1 MAKCPCKAQSSCT
14 DAKLRNWEF
23 RKMPIQKPKKIVS
36 HLRYENHQ
44 ESKMMT
50 IFYIFLYHVKSPVA
64 STSQHFRPPSSD
76 SASKKG
82 LLPLPGSVQ
91 TQNDHPCLVQNG
103 IPIMDDG
110 HHNFLKYP
118 KYSKKI
124 PTNNGSGHCSGA
136 VQKGTSRRS
145 FVHLRGLDPFL
156 EASMMH
162 LQGVAMVA
170 YQ

>member
-1 MAKCPCKAQSSCT
+1 
-14 DAKLRNWEF
+14 
-23 RKMPIQKPKKIVS
+23 
-36 HLRYENHQ
+36 
-44 ESKMMT
+44 
-50 IFYIFLYHVKSPVA
+50 
-64 STSQHFRPPSSD
+64 
-76 SASKKG
+76 

-118 KYSKKI
+118 NIPKKYQ
-124 PTNNGSGHCSGA
+124 PTVVLDTA
-136 VQKGTSRRS
+136 PVLFKKGTSRRS